1 MHMGKAKSSVLAIE
15 EERVPWNY
23 DIIKFLEL
31 VVYHDGA
38 DKKER
43 HSIRMMAMQY
53 ILCGGHLYKRSYDSI
68 NLRCLK
74 KEEAKRVMEE
84 VHQGICGPH
93 LNGRML
99 AKKILRI
106 RYYWNT
112 METNCVD
119 PKPNIHTW
127 REAL

>member
-1 MHMGKAKSSVLAIE
+1 MQKGKAKSPVLAIE

-53 ILCGGHLYKRSYDSI
+53 IL
-68 NLRCLK
+68 
-74 KEEAKRVMEE
+74 
-84 VHQGICGPH
+84 
-93 LNGRML
+93 
-99 AKKILRI
+99 
-106 RYYWNT
+106 
-112 METNCVD
+112 
-119 PKPNIHTW
+119 
-127 REAL
+127 